1 MSAEE
6 AEDYQDIISTPMD
19 FSTMQSKFKSL
30 QYRSPQDFVEDMKL
44 VFSNAEE
51 YNQPGSTVLQCM
63 SRTEQTFTE
72 LLHKILPGVTYLRR
86 KARKRNTP
94 QQDDDEDDEEDEKR
108 GRKMQNGKQESSASK
123 GREESS
129 SRSAKH
135 SGRRCRQVESESEDE
150 DEEDRVT
157 RRSKRTAALS
167 SRKDYREQD
176 SDSERENRRTGLRKS
191 GRRAGDDAEASSDD
205 ESIGQRHSKRQKR
218 SL

>member
-6 AEDYQDIISTPMD
+6 AEDYLDIISTPMD
-19 FSTMQSKFKSL
+19 FSNMQSKFKSL

-51 YNQPGSTVLQCM
+51 YNQPGSSVLQCM

-86 KARKRNTP
+86 KARKRNTL
-94 QQDDDEDDEEDEKR
+94 QQDEDDEDDKR
-108 GRKMQNGKQESSASK
+108 GRKMQNGKSASK
-123 GREESS
+123 GREES
-129 SRSAKH
+129 RSTRH
-135 SGRRCRQVESESEDE
+135 GGRQRRQEESESEDE
-150 DEEDRVT
+150 DEEDKVT
-157 RRSKRTAALS
+157 RRSKRTAAVS

-191 GRRAGDDAEASSDD
+191 GRRAGDEPEASSDD